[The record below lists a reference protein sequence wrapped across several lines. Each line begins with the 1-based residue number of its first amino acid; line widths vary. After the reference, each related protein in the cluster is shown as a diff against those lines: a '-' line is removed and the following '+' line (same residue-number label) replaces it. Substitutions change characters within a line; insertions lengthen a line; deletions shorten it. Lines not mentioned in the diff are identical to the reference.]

1 MSRMTLLKK
10 LPRAKPR
17 SKNTF
22 ISQNVKETISLGA
35 RLGRQ
40 LRQGDLVALIGIFGA
55 GKTYFTKGI
64 AQGIGIKDHRQ
75 ITSPSFT
82 LIQVYQ
88 GKKTKLY
95 HIDAQR
101 LTRPQEL
108 LNLGLADALTDGI
121 CVIEWADKCLPFLN
135 KPDIIQVR
143 FQLKN
148 KTTRVLRFSGVKKA
162 QLTYT

>member
-64 AQGIGIKDHRQ
+64 AQG
-75 ITSPSFT
+75 
-82 LIQVYQ
+82 
-88 GKKTKLY
+88 
-95 HIDAQR
+95 A
-101 LTRPQEL
+101 
-108 LNLGLADALTDGI
+108 
-121 CVIEWADKCLPFLN
+121 
-135 KPDIIQVR
+135 
-143 FQLKN
+143 
-148 KTTRVLRFSGVKKA
+148 
-162 QLTYT
+162 

>member
-1 MSRMTLLKK
+1 MRRLKK

-17 SKNTF
+17 SQNTLL
-22 ISQNVKETISLGA
+22 SQSVKETISLGA
-35 RLGRQ
+35 QLGRQ
-40 LRQGDLVALIGIFGA
+40 LRQGDLIALIGIFGA

-88 GKKTKLY
+88 GRKTRLY

-108 LNLGLADALTDGI
+108 LNLGLADALADGI

-135 KPDIIQVR
+135 KPDIIRVR
-143 FQLKN
+143 FQLKKN
-148 KTTRVLRFSGVKKA
+148 NTRILHFSGVKKRN
-162 QLTYT
+162 